1 MKKLNMFGKDIL
13 EYKSEL
19 LKDYSKLVER
29 SLLDAAQKKLELT
42 PDGMSVFE
50 ALKDS
55 NVEIEDFKTILLNN
69 SNFSKSE
76 AEIRKE
82 LEELG
87 KEKIKVLEDYGV
99 FDVEADV
106 DVNTDEVFIYKE
118 IAFTSDYFREYFDI
132 PDDALI
138 ALMKPKSIGERIAR
152 LRLSK
157 FKKVIE
163 EEMEDEVKGGVLT
176 NSEFLSKKDKYYMKT
191 GISYKSEFLNKD
203 TDTFTAEYKNFCDF
217 LIPYIKREM
226 VL

>member
-1 MKKLNMFGKDIL
+1 MFGKDIL

-19 LKDYSKLVER
+19 LKDYSKLVKR

-99 FDVEADV
+99 FDVDADV
-106 DVNTDEVFIYKE
+106 DINTDEVFIYKE

-191 GISYKSEFLNKD
+191 GISYKSDFLNKD

>member
-19 LKDYSKLVER
+19 LKDYSKLVKR

-99 FDVEADV
+99 FDVDADV
-106 DVNTDEVFIYKE
+106 DINTDEVFIYKE

-191 GISYKSEFLNKD
+191 GISYKSDFLNKD

>member
-163 EEMEDEVKGGVLT
+163 EEMGDEVKGGVLT

-191 GISYKSEFLNKD
+191 GISYKSDFLNKD

>member
-13 EYKSEL
+13 DYKSEL
-19 LKDYSKLVER
+19 LKDYPKLVER

-82 LEELG
+82 MEELG

-99 FDVEADV
+99 FDVELDI
-106 DVNTDEVFIYKE
+106 DIEKDEIFFYKE

-163 EEMEDEVKGGVLT
+163 EEMADEVKGGVLT

-191 GISYKSEFLNKD
+191 GISYKSEFLSKD

>member
-19 LKDYSKLVER
+19 LKDYSKLVQR

-99 FDVEADV
+99 FDVDADV

-191 GISYKSEFLNKD
+191 GISYKSDFLNKD

>member
-99 FDVEADV
+99 FDVDADV

-191 GISYKSEFLNKD
+191 GISYKSEFLSKD